1 MKDLKGRDT
10 WMVFKIMG
18 EFVEGFETL
27 RDLGPAVSI
36 FGGARFKEGDPT
48 YRLAVDVAERLA
60 NAGYAVITGGG
71 PGVMEA
77 ANRGAALAGAKSVG
91 LNIKLP
97 FEQGAN
103 PFANIK
109 IDFDYFFARKV
120 MFMRYAQAYVCL
132 PGGFGTLD
140 EVSEAL
146 TLIQTA
152 KIRNFPV
159 VLVGRKFWRG
169 LVEWLK
175 DSMIPMGTIA
185 ASDLSLFSIVDD
197 PDEVVE
203 AVEKGRKAFL
213 SSRRN
218 DAKASANGKGAAG
231 GRKRSGAA
239 GRGASKSRR

>member
-36 FGGARFKEGDPT
+36 FGGARFKSGDPC
-48 YRLAVDVAERLA
+48 YQLAVDVAERLA
-60 NAGYAVITGGG
+60 MAGYSVITGGG
-71 PGVMEA
+71 PGIMEA

-97 FEQGAN
+97 HEQGCN
-103 PFANIK
+103 PFCNIK
-109 IDFDYFFARKV
+109 VDFDYFFARKV

-159 VLVGRKFWRG
+159 VLVGRKFWAG
-169 LVEWLK
+169 LVDWIK
-175 DSMIPMGTIA
+175 STMIPFKTI
-185 ASDLSLFSIVDD
+185 SPEDLELFSVVDH

-203 AVEKGRKAFL
+203 AVKRGVAAANGASRSKKAPARPATAE
-213 SSRRN
+213 SSR
-218 DAKASANGKGAAG
+218 KKQT
-231 GRKRSGAA
+231 GRTVRPKR
-239 GRGASKSRR
+239 GR

>member
-18 EFVEGFETL
+18 EFVDGFETL
-27 RDLGPAVSI
+27 RELGPAVSI
-36 FGGARFKEGDPT
+36 FGGARFKPDDPH
-48 YRLAVDVAERLA
+48 YRLAVDVAERVA
-60 NAGYAVITGGG
+60 QAGYSVITGGG
-71 PGVMEA
+71 PGIMEA

-97 FEQGAN
+97 MEQGSN
-103 PFANIK
+103 PFVNIK
-109 IDFDYFFARKV
+109 VDFDYFFARKV

-159 VLVGRKFWRG
+159 ILVDRAFWKGFVDWVRGVLIP
-169 LVEWLK
+169 LK
-175 DSMIPMGTIA
+175 TIA
-185 ASDLSLFSIVDD
+185 PEDLDLLQLVDT

-203 AVEKGRKAFL
+203 IIRR
-213 SSRRN
+213 SRN
-218 DAKASANGKGAAG
+218 AG
-231 GRKRSGAA
+231 GVKATGRPARPSRPSRSG
-239 GRGASKSRR
+239 GADRPATPRRRR